1 MLHLI
6 SDKDWTC
13 KGMFQNLN
21 KFIILYRT
29 NKCTLVIKTFI
40 FAFSSGKHLFG
51 LINLTTQFGF
61 VDKTTQIPSNIPSH
75 FYFHKV
81 LG

>member
-1 MLHLI
+1 MKLKMLYLI

-13 KGMFQNLN
+13 QGMFQNLN

-40 FAFSSGKHLFG
+40 FAFP
-51 LINLTTQFGF
+51 
-61 VDKTTQIPSNIPSH
+61 QISI
-75 FYFHKV
+75 FLV
-81 LG
+81 

>member
-1 MLHLI
+1 MLYLI
-6 SDKDWTC
+6 SDKDFTC
-13 KGMFQNLN
+13 KGMFQKLT
-21 KFIILYRT
+21 KFIILYHT
-29 NKCTLVIKTFI
+29 NKCTLVNKTFI
-40 FAFSSGKHLFG
+40 FSFSSDKHLFG

-61 VDKTTQIPSNIPSH
+61 VDKTIQIPSNIPSH